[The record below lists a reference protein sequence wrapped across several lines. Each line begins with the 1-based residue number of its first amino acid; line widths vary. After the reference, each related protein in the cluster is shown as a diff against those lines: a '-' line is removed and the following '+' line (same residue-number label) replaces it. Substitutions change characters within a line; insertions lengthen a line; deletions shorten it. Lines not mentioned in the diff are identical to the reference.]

1 MPGVTVDTA
10 RPRESEYLEWARSH
24 GPIRY
29 SLALSGVPPCDVS
42 LLAPSVDDFTMAA
55 DNEYGWPPLL
65 DRIAARYG
73 VNAENVVL
81 AHGTSMANHLACA
94 ALVQPGDRVLSEW
107 PVYDPLVTVPRYLGC
122 EVDYFQRAEAD
133 VYRIDMDRIEQALK
147 PRTRL
152 VILSNLHNPS
162 GAMVGRAELDTLAR
176 LADAKDFHVLVDEV
190 YLEWLYGCAD
200 DPATAMNISAR
211 FVTTR
216 SLTKVFGLAALRAGW
231 ILADAELA
239 TKLRRLNGL
248 FASSMSH
255 PAERLA
261 ARAFDNAEGLLASQR
276 TRVDRNR
283 ALVADFIASQS
294 ALSWVAPETGTIG
307 FVRLARGS
315 VDALVERLE
324 AKESLVTPGRF
335 FGMPDHFRIG
345 FGMERAQLEG
355 GLARLESALREI

>member
-1 MPGVTVDTA
+1 MVSVDTS

-24 GPIRY
+24 GTVKY
-29 SLALSGVPPCDVS
+29 SLAVSGVPPCDVS
-42 LLAPSVDDFTMAA
+42 RLSPSIDDFTMAA
-55 DNEYGWPPLL
+55 DNEYGWQPLL

-73 VNAENVVL
+73 VKSENVVL

-94 ALVQPGDRVLSEW
+94 ALLQPGDRVLSEW

-122 EVDYFQRAEAD
+122 EVDYFEREESSSYAID
-133 VYRIDMDRIEQALK
+133 VDRIERGLK

-162 GAMVGRAELDTLAR
+162 GLGAPVAELDALVS
-176 LADAKDFHVLVDEV
+176 LADARDFHVLVDEV
-190 YLEWLYGCAD
+190 YLEWLYGWPNE
-200 DPATAMNISAR
+200 PATAMTISAR

-231 ILADAELA
+231 ILAEPELA
-239 TKLRRLNGL
+239 TRIRRLNGL

-261 ARAFDNAEGLLASQR
+261 ARLFDNADALLASQR
-276 TRVDRNR
+276 ARVDRNR
-283 ALVADFIASQS
+283 EIVADFIESQS
-294 ALSWVAPETGTIG
+294 ALSWMRPATGTIG
-307 FVRLARGS
+307 FVRLTRGS
-315 VDALVERLE
+315 VDALVERLK

-335 FGMPDHFRIG
+335 FGVPDHFRIG
-345 FGMERAQLEG
+345 FGMERAQLEE
-355 GLARLESALREI
+355 GLARLDSSLREI

>member
-1 MPGVTVDTA
+1 MLTVDTT
-10 RPRESEYLEWARSH
+10 RPRESEYLEWARAH
-24 GPIRY
+24 GTMRY

-42 LLAPSVDDFTMAA
+42 QLSPSVNDFTMAA
-55 DNEYGWPPLL
+55 DNEYGWAPLL
-65 DRIAARYG
+65 DRIATRYG
-73 VNAENVVL
+73 VKSENIVL

-94 ALVQPGDRVLSEW
+94 ALLEPGDRVLSEY

-122 EVDYFQRAEAD
+122 EVDFFERTEAEGYTIN
-133 VYRIDMDRIEQALK
+133 VDRLKQALT

-152 VILSNLHNPS
+152 VILSNLHNPT
-162 GAMVGRAELDTLAR
+162 GAIVNQPELDALAS
-176 LADAKDFHVLVDEV
+176 LADAKNLYVLVDEV
-190 YLEWLYGCAD
+190 YLEWLYGCAGE
-200 DPATAMNISAR
+200 PATALNVSTR

-216 SLTKVFGLAALRAGW
+216 SLTKVFGLAALRMGW
-231 ILADAELA
+231 ILAEAKVA

-261 ARAFDNAEGLLASQR
+261 ARVLDNAEALLASER
-276 TRVDRNR
+276 ARVESNR
-283 ALVADFIASQS
+283 ELVADFIESQPH
-294 ALSWVAPETGTIG
+294 LSWIAPEAGTIG
-307 FVRLARGS
+307 FVRLTHGS

-335 FGMPDHFRIG
+335 FGVPDHFRIG

-355 GLARLESALREI
+355 GLARLESVLAEL